1 MTKRLMAALGIL
13 GLVVVVVIAFLVA
26 PRGTSPG
33 GSLRGRG
40 EGIAVINVNGVISGD
55 DYAAGGASA
64 PSIMEQLSRA
74 KTDPAVKAVLL
85 RINSPGGSASASQ
98 EIGDEVRRVREAG
111 KKVVVSMGDTAAS
124 GGYWIACN
132 ADYIVAN
139 PATLTGSIGVI
150 MQFQNLEE
158 LYRKIGIKTENITSG
173 PHKDMGSAAR
183 PLSPA
188 ERDILKGMVNDIYQ
202 QFVQV
207 VAKGRKM
214 SVDKVQSLADGRVFT
229 GRQAKELGL
238 VDALGNF
245 YEAIKR
251 TSQLAGITG
260 EPQLIYYRRPS
271 PLGWLYSLVGGTA
284 SKVQQVVAPESW
296 GIRLEL
302 PLAPK
307 EP

>member
-1 MTKRLMAALGIL
+1 M
-13 GLVVVVVIAFLVA
+13 
-26 PRGTSPG
+26 PRGTSTG
-33 GSLRGRG
+33 GSLKGWG
-40 EGIAVINVNGVISGD
+40 EGIAVISINGVISGD

-74 KTDPAVKAVLL
+74 KDDPAVKAVLL

-98 EIGDEVRRVREAG
+98 EIGDEVRRLREAG

-183 PLSPA
+183 PLTPA
-188 ERDILKGMVNDIYQ
+188 ERDILKAMVNDIYQ

-207 VAKGRKM
+207 VAQGRKM
-214 SVDKVQSLADGRVFT
+214 SEDKVRSLADGRVFT

-245 YEAIKR
+245 YDALNYASK
-251 TSQLAGITG
+251 LAGISG
-260 EPQLIYYRRPS
+260 EPRLIYYRRPS
-271 PLGWLYSLVGGTA
+271 PLSWLYSFLGSTA
-284 SKVQQVVAPESW
+284 SRLEQVVPSEGW

-302 PLAPK
+302 PLVPK
-307 EP
+307 QP